1 MMGDFN
7 ANISESALTSLC
19 NLFKFTNRDKKPTCY
34 KNPNNPS
41 YIDIILTNCARSFHF
56 TYLFETG
63 LSDSHK
69 LVVTP
74 LRLKFESLS
83 PKVISY
89 ITYKKF
95 NKEKFKDLFQGY
107 LNKLEMSGLSV
118 EVLKMSS

>member
-1 MMGDFN
+1 MGDFN
-7 ANISESALTSLC
+7 ANISESALTPSC

>member
-1 MMGDFN
+1 MGDFN

-19 NLFKFTNRDKKPTCY
+19 NLFKFTNRDKKLTCY

>member
-41 YIDIILTNCARSFHF
+41 YIDIILTNCVRSFHI
-56 TYLFETG
+56 TYVFETG

-69 LVVTP
+69 VVVTP
-74 LRLKFESLS
+74 LRLIFESLS
-83 PKVISY
+83 PKVIKY
-89 ITYKKF
+89 ITKK
-95 NKEKFKDLFQGY
+95 NLTRK
-107 LNKLEMSGLSV
+107 N
-118 EVLKMSS
+118 LKIFSKAI